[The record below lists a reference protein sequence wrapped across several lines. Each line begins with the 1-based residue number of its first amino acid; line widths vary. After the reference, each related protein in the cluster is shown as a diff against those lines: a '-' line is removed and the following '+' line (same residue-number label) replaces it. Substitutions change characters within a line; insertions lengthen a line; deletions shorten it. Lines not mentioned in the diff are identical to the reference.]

1 MVAILCKVEL
11 WERIKSLARI
21 PPIHPLTRVKICRI
35 IYHVTIYQLMIIRMV
50 SMSPDPVSY
59 LPLTE
64 PTFYILLSLAPGR
77 KHGYAI
83 MKDVRGLSRERVN
96 LSTST
101 LYTAVGRLLDQEL
114 IERLDD
120 GGQDPGPGLPRKS
133 YALTDLGRRVLEAE
147 MVRLQGM
154 VKEARLR
161 LREDGA

>member
-1 MVAILCKVEL
+1 MA
-11 WERIKSLARI
+11 AD
-21 PPIHPLTRVKICRI
+21 PI
-35 IYHVTIYQLMIIRMV
+35 
-50 SMSPDPVSY
+50 SY

-64 PTFYILLSLAPGR
+64 PSFYILLSLAPGR

-83 MKDVRGLSRERVN
+83 LKDVRVLSKERVN

-114 IERLDD
+114 IERLSDESSS
-120 GGQDPGPGLPRKS
+120 GPGLPRKS

-147 MVRLQGM
+147 TGRLQGM

>member
-1 MVAILCKVEL
+1 M
-11 WERIKSLARI
+11 
-21 PPIHPLTRVKICRI
+21 T
-35 IYHVTIYQLMIIRMV
+35 T
-50 SMSPDPVSY
+50 DPNFH

-64 PTFYILLSLAPGR
+64 PTFYILLSLVPGK

-83 MKDVRGLSRERVN
+83 MKDVKTLSGERVN

-114 IERLDD
+114 IERLSDEE
-120 GGQDPGPGLPRKS
+120 QAAGPGLPRKS

-147 MVRLQGM
+147 HIRLQGM

-161 LREDGA
+161 LKGEEA

>member
-1 MVAILCKVEL
+1 MSIE
-11 WERIKSLARI
+11 
-21 PPIHPLTRVKICRI
+21 PL
-35 IYHVTIYQLMIIRMV
+35 
-50 SMSPDPVSY
+50 SY

-83 MKDVRGLSRERVN
+83 LKDVKDLSRERVN

-114 IERLDD
+114 IERLSDEK
-120 GGQDPGPGLPRKS
+120 QDARPGLPRKS
-133 YALTDLGRRVLEAE
+133 YALTELGRRVLEAE
-147 MVRLQGM
+147 AVRLQGM

>member
-1 MVAILCKVEL
+1 
-11 WERIKSLARI
+11 
-21 PPIHPLTRVKICRI
+21 
-35 IYHVTIYQLMIIRMV
+35 
-50 SMSPDPVSY
+50 MSIDPTSY

-64 PTFYILLSLAPGR
+64 PTFYILLSLAPSK

-83 MKDVRGLSRERVN
+83 MKDVSELSKTRVN

-101 LYTAVGRLLDQEL
+101 LYTAVGRLLDQDL

-120 GGQDPGPGLPRKS
+120 TDDDPSPGLPRKS

-147 MVRLQGM
+147 AMRLQGM
-154 VKEARLR
+154 VKEARLH

>member
-1 MVAILCKVEL
+1 MTID
-11 WERIKSLARI
+11 
-21 PPIHPLTRVKICRI
+21 PI
-35 IYHVTIYQLMIIRMV
+35 
-50 SMSPDPVSY
+50 SY

-64 PTFYILLSLAPGR
+64 PSFYILLSLAPGK

-83 MKDVRGLSRERVN
+83 MKDVKELSKERVN

-114 IERLDD
+114 IERLPEESN
-120 GGQDPGPGLPRKS
+120 GGPGLPRKS

-147 MVRLQGM
+147 TGRLHGM

-161 LREDGA
+161 LREDGT

>member
-1 MVAILCKVEL
+1 MSVE
-11 WERIKSLARI
+11 
-21 PPIHPLTRVKICRI
+21 PI
-35 IYHVTIYQLMIIRMV
+35 
-50 SMSPDPVSY
+50 SY

-64 PTFYILLSLAPGR
+64 PTFYILLSLAPSK

-83 MKDVRGLSRERVN
+83 LKDVKELSRERVN

-101 LYTAVGRLLDQEL
+101 LYTAVGRLLDQDL

-120 GGQDPGPGLPRKS
+120 GDDDPSPGLPRKS
-133 YALTDLGRRVLEAE
+133 YTLTELGRRVLEAE

>member
-1 MVAILCKVEL
+1 M
-11 WERIKSLARI
+11 STD
-21 PPIHPLTRVKICRI
+21 PI
-35 IYHVTIYQLMIIRMV
+35 
-50 SMSPDPVSY
+50 SY

-64 PTFYILLSLAPGR
+64 STFYILLSLAPGK

-83 MKDVRGLSRERVN
+83 MKDVKDLSRERAN

-114 IERLDD
+114 IERFADD
-120 GGQDPGPGLPRKS
+120 DEDVSPGLPRKS
-133 YALTDLGRRVLEAE
+133 YALTELGRRVLEAE
-147 MVRLQGM
+147 SVRLQGM